1 MWKAYPRHSV
11 NLSAGCY
18 AALLGALYRGAV
30 LEGPEV
36 KQFEEYFASYIG
48 VRHAVGVSSGRAAL
62 YLALQALELAPG
74 DEIIMPAYTFH
85 IVPLVIHAYGLKPVF
100 VDVLPGSCNMNPDQI
115 EANIT
120 PRTRAILATHMYG
133 QPCDMARVSAIA
145 KAHQLFLLEDCAHA
159 LGTRYGDQR
168 VGAIGDI
175 GLFTFALAKNMP
187 CFGGGMITAKD
198 DAVYQKLMGFIQ
210 TPSNSRRKGLRKEI
224 FKTSAN
230 YFATLPLTFS
240 LIVNPMMRLLSA
252 LGLAVFDSEPGQE
265 TVSDTE
271 VRKQYPTRITNLQ
284 AAVGCYQ
291 LGRIEAINA
300 KLEDNARRYNTLLK
314 GMSSIE
320 LPLDASGAS
329 RALLYYRIKVPRRQA
344 LRRALLKKR
353 IDTMADDMSDCTR
366 LAPFRD
372 SAPRVPVAASLP
384 GGLVE
389 IPSNQHLTP
398 KDIVYIAGCIKAFS
412 AM

>member
-11 NLSAGCY
+11 NLSVGCY
-18 AALLGALYRGAV
+18 TALLSAVRRGAV

-36 KQFEEYFASYIG
+36 KQFEDDFADYIG
-48 VRHAVGVSSGRAAL
+48 VRHAVGVLSGRAAL
-62 YLALQALELAPG
+62 YLALRALDLEPG

-85 IVPLVIHAYGLKPVF
+85 IVPLVIHAYGLKPIF

-115 EANIT
+115 EAKIT

-133 QPCDMARVSAIA
+133 QPCDMERVSAIA
-145 KAHQLFLLEDCAHA
+145 KAHQLFVLEDCAHA

-198 DAVYQKLMGFIQ
+198 DGIHQKLMGMIQ
-210 TPSNSRRKGLRKEI
+210 PPTDSHRKGLRKEI

-240 LIVNPMMRLLSA
+240 LIVNPMMRFLSA
-252 LGLAVFDSEPGQE
+252 LGLAAFDSEPGQE

-300 KLEDNARRYNTLLK
+300 KLEDNARRFNTLLK
-314 GMSSIE
+314 GIPSID

-329 RALLYYRIKVPRRQA
+329 RALLYYRIKVKQRQA
-344 LRRALLKKR
+344 LRRALLKRR

-366 LAPFRD
+366 LAPFRAN
-372 SAPRVPVAASLP
+372 APSVPVASSLP
-384 GGLVE
+384 GGLLE

-398 KDIVYIAGCIKAFS
+398 KDIVYIAECIKDCS
-412 AM
+412 S